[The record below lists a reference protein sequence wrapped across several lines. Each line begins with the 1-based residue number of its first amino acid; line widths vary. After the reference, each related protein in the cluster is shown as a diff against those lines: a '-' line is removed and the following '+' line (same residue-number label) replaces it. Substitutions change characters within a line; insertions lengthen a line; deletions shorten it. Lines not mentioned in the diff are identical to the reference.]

1 MIPFLKKKP
10 KNSILRRCIDDDI
23 TRLRLRYSP
32 YYQSF
37 ERQEE
42 AHVWLDGREMIL
54 LASNDY
60 LGLGN
65 HPKVI
70 AAAKKALDTWGA
82 STTGA
87 RLANGSRVYHDE
99 LEADLADFLDRE
111 ACQVSAA
118 GYLSCMSSV
127 QSFAEKGDLILVDKN
142 VHSSLWSGIGLTR
155 ARVERFAHNNPQDL
169 AEVLSY
175 ESPETPKLLV
185 VEGVY
190 SMEGHV
196 ARLKELLDVVDGQN
210 CFVVVDDAHGFGV
223 LGAGGRGTLSHL
235 GVSEDVDIL
244 TGSFSKA
251 LSSTGGFVAGS
262 RPVIEYLKSH
272 SKQTIFSAALS
283 PAQAAC
289 AQAALGVLREEPE
302 HLEQLWRNVKLYKQ
316 ILDDLGLDTW
326 GSSTPAIPI
335 VLGSKERVYRFWQSL
350 MEQGVFSVISIA
362 PAVPP
367 GKDLIRTAV
376 SARHTDEDLE
386 KIADAMAYAVKRS

>member
-37 ERQEE
+37 ERQED

-60 LGLGN
+60 LGLGS

-70 AAAKKALDTWGA
+70 AAGKKALDIWGA

-99 LEADLADFLDRE
+99 LEADLADFLGRE

-127 QSFAEKGDLILVDKN
+127 ESFAEKGDLILVDKN

-175 ESPETPKLLV
+175 ESS
-185 VEGVY
+185 G
-190 SMEGHV
+190 
-196 ARLKELLDVVDGQN
+196 
-210 CFVVVDDAHGFGV
+210 
-223 LGAGGRGTLSHL
+223 
-235 GVSEDVDIL
+235 
-244 TGSFSKA
+244 
-251 LSSTGGFVAGS
+251 
-262 RPVIEYLKSH
+262 H
-272 SKQTIFSAALS
+272 SK
-283 PAQAAC
+283 
-289 AQAALGVLREEPE
+289 
-302 HLEQLWRNVKLYKQ
+302 N
-316 ILDDLGLDTW
+316 
-326 GSSTPAIPI
+326 
-335 VLGSKERVYRFWQSL
+335 
-350 MEQGVFSVISIA
+350 
-362 PAVPP
+362 
-367 GKDLIRTAV
+367 
-376 SARHTDEDLE
+376 ARC
-386 KIADAMAYAVKRS
+386 

>member
-1 MIPFLKKKP
+1 MIPFLRRKP
-10 KNSILRRCIDDDI
+10 KNSILRRCGDDDM

-60 LGLGN
+60 LGLGS
-65 HPKVI
+65 HPKVL
-70 AAAKKALDTWGA
+70 AAGKKALDTWGA

-87 RLANGSRVYHDE
+87 RLANGSRAYHDE
-99 LEADLADFLDRE
+99 LEADLADFVGRE

-127 QSFAEKGDLILVDKN
+127 ESFAEKGDLILVDKN
-142 VHSSLWSGIGLTR
+142 VHSSLWAGIGLTR

-175 ESPETPKLLV
+175 ESPDTPKILV

-196 ARLKELLDVVDGQN
+196 ARLKELLDVVDGHN

-262 RPVIEYLKSH
+262 RAVIEYLKTH

-283 PAQAAC
+283 PCQAAC
-289 AQAALGVLREEPE
+289 AQAALTVLREEPE
-302 HLEQLWRNVKLYKQ
+302 HLERLWRNVKLYKQ

-326 GSSTPAIPI
+326 GSTTPAIPI
-335 VLGSKERVYRFWQSL
+335 VLGSKERVYRFWQNL
-350 MEQGVFSVISIA
+350 MEQGVFTVISIA

-367 GKDLIRTAV
+367 GKDLIRTAI
-376 SARHTDEDLE
+376 SARHTEEDLA
-386 KIADAMAYAVKRS
+386 KIAEAMSYAAKRS